1 MIDRVTIRVV
11 LFWKEARNTNQDVV
25 ISHFNGR
32 KRASKRV
39 GGKLSTQRLQ
49 RYIIRSENSTRSLDG
64 HAHHVDQF
72 LRHETIRK
80 LRGAAALRQL
90 GRVERHGR
98 RQFPIRARS
107 ARERIFHIPG
117 GAYEEGS
124 FHPTCRGEE
133 AVVAVGSAAWNTTS
147 FTILCE

>member
-11 LFWKEARNTNQDVV
+11 FFLKEARNTNQDVV

-107 ARERIFHIPG
+107 ARERIFHIPR

-133 AVVAVGSAAWNTTS
+133 AVVVSSSVWSPGT
-147 FTILCE
+147 LLYVVCE